1 MVRKR
6 YVWFINRKRSKKKI
20 NIKYK
25 QNTVKVLVT
34 DLNYHIL
41 WEVSGVKSDFT

>member
-6 YVWFINRKRSKKKI
+6 NAWFINRKRSKKKI
-20 NIKYK
+20 KENIK

-34 DLNYHIL
+34 DLNYIL
-41 WEVSGVKSDFT
+41 WEVSGVSK